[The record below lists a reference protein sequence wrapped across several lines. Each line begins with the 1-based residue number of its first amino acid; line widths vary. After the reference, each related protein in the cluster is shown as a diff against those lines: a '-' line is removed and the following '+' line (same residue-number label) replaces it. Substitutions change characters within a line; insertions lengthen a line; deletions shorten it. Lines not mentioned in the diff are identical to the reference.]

1 MDDALAWDPE
11 MRYRELL
18 ERVGG
23 DPAVVGVVSFGSRA
37 AETFVTAD
45 SDVDAFVIVDGPEP
59 LSYPYATNHGDAVEV
74 WPITLEKFRT
84 HALPGSPEAWN
95 RPAFLTARVD
105 FDRLD
110 GEIGRI
116 VERKRRLD
124 PEEATALVATA
135 LDGYINSLYRSLR
148 NLEGGRTL
156 EGRLDGLE
164 SIGPL
169 LTTAFALEGRV
180 RPFNKWLRFDLEAEP
195 LVLPDLAGL
204 LDHVDRIAAD
214 PTTSNQRQAFRA
226 IERAARAAGHGA
238 VVDSWEPDVAWLR
251 DSAS

>member
-1 MDDALAWDPE
+1 VDDSTAWDPE
-11 MRYRELL
+11 TRYRELL
-18 ERVGG
+18 ERVAR
-23 DPAVVGVVSFGSRA
+23 DPAVVGVVAFGSRGA
-37 AETFVTAD
+37 GAFVTPD
-45 SDVDAFVIVDGPEP
+45 SDVDAFVIVDGPEA

-116 VERKRRLD
+116 VERKRRLAPD
-124 PEEATALVATA
+124 EATADSA
-135 LDGYINSLYRSLR
+135 LDGYINSMYRSLR

-169 LTTAFALEGRV
+169 LTTAFALDGRV

-195 LVLPDLAGL
+195 LTLPDLAGI
-204 LDHVDRIAAD
+204 LDQVDRIAAD
-214 PTTSNQRQAFRA
+214 PTTAHQREAFRA
-226 IERAARAAGHGA
+226 IERAARATGHGG

-251 DSAS
+251 GNAP